1 MRSCMRL
8 AGSWTVAGPTCE
20 DGAWEFG
27 GTATPGTLRI
37 QGIDS
42 IVFNAHASS
51 GETAVAT
58 EQTMVLA

>member
-1 MRSCMRL
+1 MRL

-20 DGAWEFG
+20 VETWEFG

-51 GETAVAT
+51 GVMAVPT
-58 EQTMVLA
+58 EQSMAFA